1 MDAPEYPDPK
11 TTASAQSGMNRE
23 AAVSQFL
30 LNATDQKTPYG
41 SLTYKQTG
49 NNFMETSDGQT
60 YWRGPNGEI
69 QTQAPGMVTSTVG
82 GTPAAQSFDINGD
95 SSALGYRGQNTFQ
108 PGATT
113 NSSVPDGWTQVK
125 GTYLP
130 KYTAEQTFSPEQQA
144 LYDRQT
150 ALSKNLLDVGVTQSG
165 RLNQLLGEDFRLP
178 GSDQPFSL
186 NNETT
191 EARLMEL
198 ANKRQQPELER
209 RRAQMEQSLYN
220 RGVRPGSEAY
230 REAMAAV
237 GRDEND
243 AINQLL
249 LTGRGQAGQE
259 LLTER
264 NQRNQEYMTNRQAPI
279 NEILALASGTQLT
292 PPSTGFVNTPGSQ
305 IAPPDYQGEVGRKY
319 SADLDAYK
327 SSMSGLFG
335 LGSAL
340 IGGAFTLS
348 DERAKEDI
356 EKIGETDEGT
366 NIYKYRYIGSP
377 MMQIGVMAQEVA
389 KSRPDAVTTLPSGLM
404 AVDYA
409 KVA

>member
-11 TTASAQSGMNRE
+11 ETAAAQSGMNRE

-49 NNFMETSDGQT
+49 NNFMESSDGQT

-69 QTQAPGMVTSTVG
+69 QSQAPGMVTSLSG
-82 GTPAAQSFDINGD
+82 GAPALQSYDINGMEG
-95 SSALGYRGQNTFQ
+95 ALGTKPQATYQ
-108 PGATT
+108 PGATST
-113 NSSVPDGWTQVK
+113 SSIPAGWTQVK

-144 LYDRQT
+144 LYERQT
-150 ALSKNLLDVGVTQSG
+150 ALSKNLLDVGVAQSG
-165 RLNQLLGEDFRLP
+165 RLNSLLGQDFRLP

-198 ANKRQQPELER
+198 ANKRLTPELDR
-209 RRAQMEQSLYN
+209 RRASTEQSLYN

-230 REAMAAV
+230 REAMDAV
-237 GRDEND
+237 TRGDND
-243 AINQLL
+243 AVNQLL
-249 LTGRGQAGQE
+249 LTGRQQAGQE

-264 NQRNQEYMTNRQAPI
+264 NQRNQEYMTNRQSPI
-279 NEILALASGTQLT
+279 NEILALASGTQLQ

-305 IAPPDYQGEVGRKY
+305 VAPPDYQGQVSQKY
-319 SADLDAYK
+319 NADLDAYK

-335 LGSAL
+335 LGSSL
-340 IGGAFTLS
+340 IGGLFTLS

-356 EKIGETDEGT
+356 EKIGETDAGT
-366 NIYKYRYIGSP
+366 NLYRYRYKGSP

-389 KSRPDAVTTLPSGLM
+389 EKRPDAVTTLPSGMM